1 MQGTGVRDRDAS
13 VVWPEP
19 CTRTGRPGLTLSLFQ
34 FDRPVSY
41 PRGGERAAVHAGMGC
56 MLAVDIGGGDTKGI
70 YMVSLES
77 GLSVALTALRVARS
91 LGERQRWRGDPKDST
106 LSLWDGPRLE
116 EQLEEEVRQSIGGR
130 ALFRLGPGS
139 SFAGTH

>member
-1 MQGTGVRDRDAS
+1 MQGTGVRDLGAS

-19 CTRTGRPGLTLSLFQ
+19 CTRTGKPGLTLSLLQ

-56 MLAVDIGGGDTKGI
+56 MLAVDVGGGDTKGI

-77 GLSVALTALRVARS
+77 GLLVAVTALRVARS
-91 LGERQRWRGDPKDST
+91 LGEAKMER
-106 LSLWDGPRLE
+106 
-116 EQLEEEVRQSIGGR
+116 
-130 ALFRLGPGS
+130 
-139 SFAGTH
+139 

>member
-1 MQGTGVRDRDAS
+1 
-13 VVWPEP
+13 
-19 CTRTGRPGLTLSLFQ
+19 
-34 FDRPVSY
+34 
-41 PRGGERAAVHAGMGC
+41 